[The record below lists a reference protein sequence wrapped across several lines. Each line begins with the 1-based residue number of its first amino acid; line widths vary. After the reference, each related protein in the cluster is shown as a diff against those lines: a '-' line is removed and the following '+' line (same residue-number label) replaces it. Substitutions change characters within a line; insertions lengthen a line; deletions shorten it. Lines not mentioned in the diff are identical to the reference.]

1 MFRPL
6 HRVIAEPVGPT
17 RPRRRTAVV
26 LSAAVLVVG
35 VVLAPIGAAD
45 AATKTTV
52 KKAAVA
58 IVNPCPAATN
68 TTVAA
73 MNNTKYG
80 ATIKVYT
87 EPDDT
92 KQPQFYL
99 AVGSEFAGA
108 GVFTVNKTEGSWLNV
123 NVPQRPNGVTG
134 WIRASEVH
142 TYQHAYFMLL
152 QLSARTL
159 SVCNSGRVIQQ
170 EKVGIG
176 LSRRPTPTG
185 LFYTVDLIKPKGGP
199 NGPYGP
205 YAFGLSGFSETVF
218 DFAGGDGRLGLHGTN
233 KPALLGTLASNG
245 CIRLSNTAITK
256 LAKTLPLG
264 VPIQITA

>member
-1 MFRPL
+1 MFRP
-6 HRVIAEPVGPT
+6 RTRATAGQSAGS
-17 RPRRRTAVV
+17 RPRHRS
-26 LSAAVLVVG
+26 LAA
-35 VVLAPIGAAD
+35 
-45 AATKTTV
+45 
-52 KKAAVA
+52 AAVA
-58 IVNPCPAATN
+58 VTVVSLAPLAAAEAATNTTAKKTNAPIVNPCPAATN

-73 MNNTKYG
+73 MTNTKYG

-99 AVGSEFAGA
+99 AVGSEFQGA
-108 GVFTVNKTEGSWLNV
+108 GVFTVNKTEGAWLNV

-134 WIRASEVH
+134 WIKASEVH
-142 TYQHAYFMLL
+142 TYQHSYFMKL
-152 QLSARTL
+152 QLGARLLT
-159 SVCNSGRVIQQ
+159 VCNSGRIIQQ
-170 EKVGIG
+170 EKVGVG
-176 LSRRPTPTG
+176 LSKTPTPTG

-199 NGPYGP
+199 NGAYGP

-233 KPALLGTLASNG
+233 KPALLGTTASNG
-245 CIRLSNTAITK
+245 CIRVSNVAITK

-264 VPIQITA
+264 VPIQITT

>member
-6 HRVIAEPVGPT
+6 HRVIVKPVG
-17 RPRRRTAVV
+17 RPRPFRRRLRRSAVA
-26 LSAAVLVVG
+26 LSAAV
-35 VVLAPIGAAD
+35 VVLAPIGGAD
-45 AATKTTV
+45 AATKTTL

-58 IVNPCPAATN
+58 ITNPCPAATN

-123 NVPQRPNGVTG
+123 NVPQRPNGVAG

-142 TYQHAYFMLL
+142 TYQHAYFMRL
-152 QLSARTL
+152 QLGARTL

-176 LSRRPTPTG
+176 LNSRPTPTG

-218 DFAGGDGRLGLHGTN
+218 DFGGGDGRLGLHGTN
-233 KPALLGTLASNG
+233 KPALLGTPASSG
-245 CIRLSNTAITK
+245 CIRLSNVAITK

>member
-1 MFRPL
+1 MFHPL
-6 HRVIAEPVGPT
+6 NRSTAAEPVAPN
-17 RPRRRTAVV
+17 RRRAAVV
-26 LSAAVLVVG
+26 AFAVAVVSLG
-35 VVLAPIGAAD
+35 PLGTVD
-45 AATKTTV
+45 AVTKKTTKTTV
-52 KKAAVA
+52 KKAPT
-58 IVNPCPAATN
+58 INPCPTGTN

-73 MNNTKYG
+73 MINTKYN

-108 GVFTVNKTEGSWLNV
+108 GVFTVNRTEGAWLNV

-134 WIRASEVH
+134 WIKSSEVH
-142 TYQHAYFMLL
+142 TYQHSYYMRL
-152 QLSARTL
+152 QLATRLL
-159 SVCNSGRVIQQ
+159 SVCNAGRVIQQ
-170 EKVGIG
+170 EKVGVG
-176 LSRRPTPTG
+176 VSRTPTPIG

-199 NGPYGP
+199 NGAYGP
-205 YAFGLSGFSETVF
+205 YAFGLSGFSETIF

-233 KPALLGTLASNG
+233 KPALLGTPASSG
-245 CIRLSNTAITK
+245 CIRLSNVAITK

-264 VPIQITA
+264 VPIQITNN